1 MICRRQPS
9 SSRASVDTSSGLVS
23 SHEFP
28 VVDER
33 RVVDR
38 HGARL
43 EYAGLVG
50 WAVAGG
56 LAAAAGLVGDI
67 VVEQGS

>member
-1 MICRRQPS
+1 M
-9 SSRASVDTSSGLVS
+9 SVDASSGRVS
-23 SHEFP
+23 RHEFLSKLVVERERVP
-28 VVDER
+28 VVGR
-33 RVVDR
+33 Q
-38 HGARL
+38 

-56 LAAAAGLVGDI
+56 LAAAGLVGDT